1 MEWNKT
7 FENLVPAF
15 HDDVGYCVKQT
26 TDGGYIIVGET
37 RDDRSGYKSDVW
49 LIKTDE
55 NGYEEWN
62 QTFGTTYAGL
72 SHPWNDVGYCV
83 EQTSD
88 EGYIIVGEK
97 YSPDTDSADVW
108 LIKTKSNGDH
118 DWNETYGGSSEDRG
132 YCVAQTT
139 PDGGYIIVGYTY
151 SDGAGYSDVLLIK
164 TDVWGSEHWNKTY
177 GGIYHDEGRCVKQ
190 TSDGGYI
197 ITGYT
202 NYTGVPNT
210 GDVWLIKTKSNG
222 DHDWNKTY
230 GGTDKEE
237 GYCVAQ
243 TTDGGYIIT
252 GYTESYGF
260 YNTKDVWLI
269 KVPQNPEVSEFPCG
283 TIFLALAVIGIVAMM
298 IVLVKRKH

>member
-118 DWNETYGGSSEDRG
+118 DWN
-132 YCVAQTT
+132 
-139 PDGGYIIVGYTY
+139 
-151 SDGAGYSDVLLIK
+151 
-164 TDVWGSEHWNKTY
+164 
-177 GGIYHDEGRCVKQ
+177 
-190 TSDGGYI
+190 
-197 ITGYT
+197 
-202 NYTGVPNT
+202 
-210 GDVWLIKTKSNG
+210 
-222 DHDWNKTY
+222 KTY

-269 KVPQNPEVSEFPCG
+269 KVPQNPEASEFPCG